1 MNDPSGEDQIQEV
14 VPNVIESNILLLAD
28 ISGYTRFL
36 EAVQEAHPEM
46 APGGSAAPAYE
57 VVSNLLDTVMARLTP
72 SFSLLQVEGDALFAR
87 APEPHARGMAIDLV
101 GLVRSAYEA
110 FRQQLQSAM
119 DLFRHDCEACI
130 VLPLLELKFVAHRG
144 IVVPQRIAG
153 REVLA
158 GPAVNLAHRLLKNSI
173 TERTGLRAYLF
184 VTDAAGEALG
194 LRGAGGYRYAERYPD
209 AGPVSGVLIALETSS
224 SRASSKMSPE

>member
-1 MNDPSGEDQIQEV
+1 MGSA
-14 VPNVIESNILLLAD
+14 VIVSSPIETSILLLAD

-46 APGGSAAPAYE
+46 AAGGTAAPAYE
-57 VVSNLLDTVMARLTP
+57 VVSGLLDRVMARMTP
-72 SFSLLQVEGDALFAR
+72 SFSLLQVEGDALFTR
-87 APEPHARGMAIDLV
+87 APEPRVTGMAIDLV
-101 GLVRSAYEA
+101 ALVRSAYEA

-119 DLFRHDCEACI
+119 DLFRHDCEACVI
-130 VLPLLELKFVAHRG
+130 LPRLELKFVAHRG

-184 VTDAAGEALG
+184 VTDVAAEALG
-194 LRGAGGYRYAERYPD
+194 LEGTGGDRYAESYSD
-209 AGPVSGVLIALETSS
+209 VGPVSGILIALQTSS
-224 SRASSKMSPE
+224 SIASVKRSPE